1 MLSRSVVSATAAA
14 LAATDALRG
23 GALVLLDAAGQ
34 ELAACAFAGSFVPA
48 GDGSVVARDLTPA
61 WMAPRSGSP
70 ARFEAR
76 SASGDLVLSGSADHV
91 RLDRPW
97 IEAGAQV
104 TVTEFRYTEA
114 TSR

>member
-1 MLSRSVVSATAAA
+1 MGTSHSAAELGAKFSA
-14 LAATDALRG
+14 LARNLESVQK
-23 GALVLLDAAGQ
+23 GAA
-34 ELAACAFAGSFVPA
+34 
-48 GDGSVVARDLTPA
+48 
-61 WMAPRSGSP
+61 RSG
-70 ARFEAR
+70 ARVIEQAVQR
-76 SASGDLVLSGSADHV
+76 EMRAATGGDLVLSGSADHV